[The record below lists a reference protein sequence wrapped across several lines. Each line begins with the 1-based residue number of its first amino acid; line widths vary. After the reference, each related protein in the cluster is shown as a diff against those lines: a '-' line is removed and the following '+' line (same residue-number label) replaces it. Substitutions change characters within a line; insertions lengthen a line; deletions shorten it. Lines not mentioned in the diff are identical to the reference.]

1 MLSEI
6 WEMWEG
12 LFSIENLKCS
22 HQLSPGLGLAEGTTC
37 TAHHGP
43 GRPGETPKTFQLDGS
58 HQKSVNK
65 KILVLRETDSEIVFF
80 IIQVVSQLKFC
91 GIEWIQLML
100 RCWEEGAA
108 AEPGE
113 RI

>member
-65 KILVLRETDSEIVFF
+65 KFWSCEKRILRFFFFFYHSGAFSIKVLWNRVDTTDAE
-80 IIQVVSQLKFC
+80 
-91 GIEWIQLML
+91 ML
-100 RCWEEGAA
+100 GRGSSS
-108 AEPGE
+108 
-113 RI
+113 